1 MRTVRQSGWWRRA
14 ARPAVAL
21 TLIAGLG
28 GACADLPG
36 GAPPA
41 GWDDAFR
48 HPELPERTAPAGTY
62 PWVEPDDPSAVKV
75 SVAGGLM
82 NAVVVGDVIVV
93 ADRVE
98 GVPAGSTGALGV
110 RVRGVDPEG
119 HTLFTGPVLA
129 AESGLSDG
137 PGLHLLGDG
146 PGLRVAFSY
155 HKTGPGGRLTYVD
168 IYDPSAR
175 GHVRPRTVRL
185 PTDEQLEWAGDTAF
199 QGALLDDGGPIT
211 ILDADGTLSPWHR
224 PGWSPVAATGDVVV
238 DAHRSDDSR
247 HQGFE
252 VVDRRTGRVLWSG
265 RGQTV
270 YAVSTRAV
278 IAGHT
283 RRLMLSDLRTG
294 EVLARGDD
302 PLSSGGTPSDADG
315 TRQQGDL
322 ITTWEVAGSTRHRW
336 VHGGWN
342 VGYYAIWQ
350 GDLYGFQNP
359 GNPMDDDPMA
369 LWIPPTGV
377 PHRFP
382 VTGKAAPLGVTTD
395 GHAVALTGTFRGH
408 ALYVLPLRR

>member
-1 MRTVRQSGWWRRA
+1 M
-14 ARPAVAL
+14 
-21 TLIAGLG
+21 
-28 GACADLPG
+28 
-36 GAPPA
+36 
-41 GWDDAFR
+41 
-48 HPELPERTAPAGTY
+48 
-62 PWVEPDDPSAVKV
+62 
-75 SVAGGLM
+75 
-82 NAVVVGDVIVV
+82 
-93 ADRVE
+93 
-98 GVPAGSTGALGV
+98 
-110 RVRGVDPEG
+110 DPEG

-238 DAHRSDDSR
+238 DAHRSDDEAGTRGSR
-247 HQGFE
+247 SS
-252 VVDRRTGRVLWSG
+252 T
-265 RGQTV
+265 
-270 YAVSTRAV
+270 AVPAGCCGPGAARPSTPCPP
-278 IAGHT
+278 GPSSPGT
-283 RRLMLSDLRTG
+283 PMRLMLSDLRTG

>member
-1 MRTVRQSGWWRRA
+1 MRAIRQSGWWRRA

-28 GACADLPG
+28 GACAPG
-36 GAPPA
+36 GAPQA

-93 ADRVE
+93 ADRVK

-110 RVRGVDPEG
+110 RVREADPEG

-129 AESGLSDG
+129 AESGRSDG

-146 PGLRVAFSY
+146 PRLRVAFSY

-185 PTDEQLEWAGDTAF
+185 PTDERLEWAGDTAF
-199 QGALLDDGGPIT
+199 QGAVLNDGGPIT

-224 PGWSPVAATGDVVV
+224 PGWLPVAATGDAVV
-238 DAHRSDDSR
+238 DAHRGNDSR

-270 YAVSTRAV
+270 YAVSARAI

-283 RRLMLSDLRTG
+283 RRLVLSDLRTG
-294 EVLARGDD
+294 KVLARGND

-322 ITTWEVAGSTRHRW
+322 ITTWQVAGSTRHRW

-342 VGYYAIWQ
+342 AGYYAIWK
-350 GDLYGFQNP
+350 DNLYG
-359 GNPMDDDPMA
+359 
-369 LWIPPTGV
+369 
-377 PHRFP
+377 
-382 VTGKAAPLGVTTD
+382 
-395 GHAVALTGTFRGH
+395 
-408 ALYVLPLRR
+408 LPLSGPASRSQPVRAVTNVT